1 MRHESWNRFCQNTS
15 NRLAIEALQ
24 LFKAHLNDN
33 RQDDQPGCG
42 REFLDSICLGIRKK
56 FELSLSQRY
65 FVPKEETTKFS
76 LLKCK
81 GGDRLADSLAGT
93 FSVPNVHY
101 NTRMR
106 RVSMPRVNSV
116 ARLNAP
122 KNWYTVWATL
132 NYLGMLYHPG
142 GSSGRDFFRR
152 TTHPIRMRRASG
164 ITAALKPRLCF
175 HLTSAIIFTVYLLP
189 RALNPVSTSTVRLH
203 SPPCP
208 YAQLLI
214 VRPESPRHIRTWRIA
229 HARCYP
235 LHDLEGG
242 TLPLDS
248 LHQKQPSKAD
258 EAGEAEQLESE
269 AGTTEKE
276 SSLAASSSLSLI
288 GESGLSG
295 GGGGG
300 GGHHHQASYVNAST
314 VVAAA
319 LAAAAAQRSATKA
332 SCATA
337 PLPCTAATTTTATT
351 HHHHKAESRW
361 RPGSWLRRSFVL
373 LWRRRTSPSI
383 ATATSAS
390 VKPIPQDDVMSIIAY
405 HQSKASRQCRQ
416 PGANILLLGECVL
429 EGVLTEWLGPGGV
442 GGGGGG
448 GVNTPPTAAPPP
460 SASSTS
466 SAFSVPGLLV
476 LQDNPQWARSRV
488 LLMRTSAGY
497 VLEVYTPPEVSTRR
511 FWVRV
516 VLKKLPSPVANS

>member
-1 MRHESWNRFCQNTS
+1 MTMRHESWNRFCQNTS

-81 GGDRLADSLAGT
+81 GG
-93 FSVPNVHY
+93 
-101 NTRMR
+101 
-106 RVSMPRVNSV
+106 
-116 ARLNAP
+116 
-122 KNWYTVWATL
+122 
-132 NYLGMLYHPG
+132 
-142 GSSGRDFFRR
+142 
-152 TTHPIRMRRASG
+152 
-164 ITAALKPRLCF
+164 
-175 HLTSAIIFTVYLLP
+175 
-189 RALNPVSTSTVRLH
+189 
-203 SPPCP
+203 
-208 YAQLLI
+208 
-214 VRPESPRHIRTWRIA
+214 
-229 HARCYP
+229 
-235 LHDLEGG
+235 
-242 TLPLDS
+242 DS

-497 VLEVYTPPEVSTRR
+497 VLEVYTPPE
-511 FWVRV
+511 
-516 VLKKLPSPVANS
+516 